1 MAPSHARCGLLWQV
15 ACFVFLTGA
24 AGASGTYDVRAFGA
38 RGDGTTKD
46 TAAIQRALDACA
58 KTGGRVIV
66 PSGTYLTGSLYLG
79 DDTELHLAED
89 ATILGSPDLDD
100 YNAPDA
106 YPQNWGSR
114 NEGWSAKHLI
124 LALERRN
131 VSITG
136 KGTIDGNG
144 RAFFD
149 DKPGFIGRV
158 CWRDGG
164 LNARGPR
171 AEQRRPGQE
180 IVFIECRGVTVRD
193 VTFRDMSCWSC
204 FFHGCEDV
212 TVGGVMVRN
221 GLRNLNT
228 DGFDIDSCRNVRVGD
243 YDITTG
249 DDAIA
254 IRGSSSRLKD
264 PSKVCENVRVSNIVC
279 RVSADGVRVGVGNGT
294 IRNVRVSDMVI
305 ECAGRGL
312 HVQCCYVRAKGKAE
326 VKGVDI
332 SDVTFERIKVR
343 NAAEAVLVG
352 AGYPGSRA
360 KLEGIRFDHIDA
372 ESFAPSIIAG
382 NGATRARD
390 VGFSNCSFRI
400 VRAPGKIP
408 DDSES
413 GVLVCDRNGAFRIQQ
428 ADNISFRGCT
438 LIWSDDVAAELNR
451 AFALHDAAMPSVDGR
466 SFLNDRQ
473 PSSRDGWRPEVRL
486 ALDRLI
492 DRNRGNPDA
501 YAVFDFDYTTAIGDL
516 SYSCLWRLLETMDI
530 RAGENISELLSAGVP
545 GEHVAEA
552 AGIAEEMM
560 RMKSVRCENLQETA
574 AWGRFAARYW
584 KFYRTLFREQG
595 SAFACEWRNR
605 IFAGYSPA
613 ELRPLAHDAVV
624 RDLAKG
630 GLSRDRNAP
639 SEFRGLAFPREIKAL
654 FRRLRAAGIK
664 VYIVSA
670 TMRDFLLAATGPDF
684 GLDFDPDCVFG
695 SNLKLGEDGRYLA
708 AFNETGVKSGSKANF
723 IRKTI
728 ARRHHGA
735 EPVRAAGDSMGDY
748 DMLTGFPALQVALV
762 FDRRPTEPLIVQLIA
777 SAPSSGGKVLV
788 QARDEVRGV
797 LIPDGETVKP

>member
-1 MAPSHARCGLLWQV
+1 MAPSRARCGLFGFV
-15 ACFVFLTGA
+15 ACCAFL
-24 AGASGTYDVRAFGA
+24 AGTAVASDTYDVRAFGA
-38 RGDGTTKD
+38 RGDGVAKD

-79 DDTELHLAED
+79 DDTELHLAEG

-106 YPQNWGSR
+106 YPQNWGSQS
-114 NEGWSAKHLI
+114 EGWSAKHLI

-136 KGTIDGNG
+136 RGAIDGNG
-144 RAFFD
+144 RSFFD
-149 DKPGFIGRV
+149 DKPNSFGKI

-164 LNARGPR
+164 INARGPR

-212 TVGGVMVRN
+212 TVGGVTVRN
-221 GLRNLNT
+221 GLLNLNT
-228 DGFDIDSCRNVRVGD
+228 DGFDIDSCRNVQVGD
-243 YDITTG
+243 CDITTG

-254 IRGSSSRLKD
+254 IRGSPSRLKD

-294 IRNVRVSDMVI
+294 IRNVRVSDMMI
-305 ECAGRGL
+305 ESAGRGL
-312 HVQCCYVRAKGKAE
+312 HVQCCYVRTKGNE
-326 VKGVDI
+326 TVKGVDI

-360 KLEGIRFDHIDA
+360 KLEGIRFDHVDA
-372 ESFAPSIIAG
+372 EAFAPSIIAG

-390 VGFSNCSFRI
+390 IRFSDCSFRV

-413 GVLVCDRNGAFRIQQ
+413 GVLVCGRNGAFRIQQ
-428 ADNISFRGCT
+428 ADDISFRGCA
-438 LIWSDDVAAELNR
+438 LIWSADVAAELDR
-451 AFALHDAAMPSVDGR
+451 AFALHDAAMPSVDER
-466 SFLNDRQ
+466 SSLSDRL
-473 PSSRDGWRPEVRL
+473 SSSQDGWRPDVKA
-486 ALDRLI
+486 ALDKLVE
-492 DRNRGNPDA
+492 RNRGNKDA
-501 YAVFDFDYTTAIGDL
+501 YAVFDFDYTTAIGDI

-530 RAGENISELLSAGVP
+530 RTDENLMALLSPGVP
-545 GEHVAEA
+545 RERLGMLSEIVADMERMR
-552 AGIAEEMM
+552 GRRRESLPETEE
-560 RMKSVRCENLQETA
+560 
-574 AWGRFAARYW
+574 WGRFAARYW
-584 KFYRTLFREQG
+584 KFYRLLFREQG
-595 SAFACEWRNR
+595 AAFACEWRNR

-613 ELRPLAHDAVV
+613 ELRKLAHDAVV

-630 GLSRDRNAP
+630 GLSRDRNVP
-639 SEFRGLAFPREIKAL
+639 SEFRGLAFPREIKEL
-654 FRRLRAAGIK
+654 FRRLRAAGVK

-695 SNLKLGEDGRYLA
+695 SNLKLGADGRYLPV
-708 AFNETGVKSGSKANF
+708 FNEAGVKSGEKANF

-728 ARRHHGA
+728 AWWHHGA
-735 EPVRAAGDSMGDY
+735 EPVLAAGDSMGDY
-748 DMLTGFPALQVALV
+748 DMLTGFPALQSALV
-762 FDRRPTEPLIVQLIA
+762 FDRRLKEPLLAQLIA
-777 SAPSSGGKVLV
+777 SAPASGGKVLV
-788 QARDEVRGV
+788 QTRDEVRGV
-797 LIPDGETVKP
+797 LIPAGETVKP